1 MIGKGGNVDMRTT
14 YRGVGMEG
22 ARVCSWGVASRRDGF
37 SLTELWAAESSSVE
51 WLT

>member
-1 MIGKGGNVDMRTT
+1 MIRKGGNVDMRTT

-37 SLTELWAAESSSVE
+37 FVNRVVGGGKL
-51 WLT
+51 